1 MPSMTMGTQTG
12 NSCAA
17 HCIVI
22 GIAELFNTRNNMTP
36 GYAEN
41 TVWPQ
46 IKFLVGENGGA
57 TDILAGM
64 NNSDPRKI
72 VTFVNATGGGEA
84 AAATLLCDSVLKSG
98 ALTYVDVGMQ
108 PQLDGLFNMMKGGN
122 STVTTAIKP
131 GVYYNCSFL
140 MFAAAAPGPA
150 SYRGMHNILVT
161 NSGGSIWYY
170 NSNETNPAW
179 VNVGPG
185 AAWMRLNNQNGG
197 NGSYVYTGVCVEM
210 TAKV

>member
-1 MPSMTMGTQTG
+1 
-12 NSCAA
+12 
-17 HCIVI
+17 
-22 GIAELFNTRNNMTP
+22 MTP

-140 MFAAAAPGPA
+140 MFAAAARPGVVQGDAQHPGDKQ
-150 SYRGMHNILVT
+150 RRLHLGTTIRT
-161 NSGGSIWYY
+161 KQTQPGS
-170 NSNETNPAW
+170 
-179 VNVGPG
+179 
-185 AAWMRLNNQNGG
+185 M
-197 NGSYVYTGVCVEM
+197 
-210 TAKV
+210 